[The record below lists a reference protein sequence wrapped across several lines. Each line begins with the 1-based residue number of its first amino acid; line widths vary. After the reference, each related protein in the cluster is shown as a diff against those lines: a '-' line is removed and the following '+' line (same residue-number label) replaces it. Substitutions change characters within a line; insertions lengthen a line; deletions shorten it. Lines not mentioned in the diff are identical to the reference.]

1 MTTTPRPKTKA
12 QLDALRLPELQ
23 ALFAEATGEATRCPN
38 RTFLVRKILEAR
50 TAPPRPAATST
61 ITTETSVAPIVQRIE
76 PIGTMRILGPDE
88 PSPVTTEASDPPT
101 PGVQTSEAIAPLW
114 FMGPEPGAMDGSPAP
129 ETKATEASEARPATA
144 PGRRRRAPRG
154 AYRTMT
160 VPELREAYVAIVGR
174 PTESTDRNYLIWK
187 IREAEKGR
195 VPVGPRED
203 RKRKNARADDTMQ
216 ILPLRA
222 SSQQVQALD
231 TAWKSAGLK
240 SRMHFLRAAIKRE
253 LKRLGAPEA
262 AELFAQ

>member
-1 MTTTPRPKTKA
+1 MSKTLLRS
-12 QLDALRLPELQ
+12 LDRLRLPELQ
-23 ALFAEATGEATRCPN
+23 QRYRDVLGEETRCPN
-38 RTFLVRKILEAR
+38 RTFLVRRIAEALTGR
-50 TAPPRPAATST
+50 AEAAPAA
-61 ITTETSVAPIVQRIE
+61 Q
-76 PIGTMRILGPDE
+76 
-88 PSPVTTEASDPPT
+88 
-101 PGVQTSEAIAPLW
+101 
-114 FMGPEPGAMDGSPAP
+114 
-129 ETKATEASEARPATA
+129 PATA
-144 PGRRRRAPRG
+144 PTPAETPAKRRKAAAAPSPAKPVRGRFAS
-154 AYRTMT
+154 MT
-160 VPELREAYVAIVGR
+160 VEELQTAYASTVGR
-174 PTESTDRNYLIWK
+174 PTGSENRAYLQWK

>member
-50 TAPPRPAATST
+50 TAPARPTP
-61 ITTETSVAPIVQRIE
+61 TTAETSAAPAPVVERIE
-76 PIGTMRILGPDE
+76 PIGTMRILAADAPD
-88 PSPVTTEASDPPT
+88 PVTTETPESAATTETEGTADTATTRPDAAST
-101 PGVQTSEAIAPLW
+101 TESEATA
-114 FMGPEPGAMDGSPAP
+114 
-129 ETKATEASEARPATA
+129 ATAEARPAVA

-203 RKRKNARADDTMQ
+203 RKRKNTRADDTMQ

-231 TAWKSAGLK
+231 LAWKSAGLK